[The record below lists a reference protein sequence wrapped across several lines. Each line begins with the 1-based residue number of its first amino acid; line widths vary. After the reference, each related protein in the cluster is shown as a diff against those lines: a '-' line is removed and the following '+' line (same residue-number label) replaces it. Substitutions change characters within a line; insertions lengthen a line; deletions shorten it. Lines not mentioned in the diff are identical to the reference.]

1 MKKIIFDIPVF
12 PLDGAIL
19 MPKANLPLNIFEQR
33 YISMVDYALSNN
45 KIIGM
50 IQSVEN
56 SKKLFGI
63 GSFGK
68 ITSFNKTNDGR
79 YIINLLGA
87 RLFKTNKEL
96 KTSKKFRIFNVK
108 CKNFNKKE
116 WQSKKNDSEK
126 LLLISKFKIFIK
138 KYNPSIN
145 FPSIEK
151 IKFEELVKVM
161 AMICPFAVSEKQM
174 LLESETIHILEYNL
188 LTLFDFYSSDY
199 NNDVSIN

>member
-1 MKKIIFDIPVF
+1 MKKIIFNIPVF

-79 YIINLLGA
+79 YIINLFGA
-87 RLFKTNKEL
+87 CLFKTNKEL